1 VRRAAFPVQ
10 GVIRNH
16 EKGTDRLAVVVRAGG
31 CVSRAGR
38 GAQPGAVERQGGHPH
53 CGTARQAGPTGEP
66 ARWRLPWWRTH
77 RLKGEQPIAHWAPIL
92 QPPPEPEIADSNI
105 RDEVRSCLA
114 LASWTRAAVASGER
128 LAAARA
134 AVDLVKAYDRVLDNI
149 QLVPLS
155 PPEQQ
160 RVRDRLTPVTELLRK
175 YRLR

>member
-1 VRRAAFPVQ
+1 
-10 GVIRNH
+10 
-16 EKGTDRLAVVVRAGG
+16 
-31 CVSRAGR
+31 
-38 GAQPGAVERQGGHPH
+38 
-53 CGTARQAGPTGEP
+53 
-66 ARWRLPWWRTH
+66 
-77 RLKGEQPIAHWAPIL
+77 L